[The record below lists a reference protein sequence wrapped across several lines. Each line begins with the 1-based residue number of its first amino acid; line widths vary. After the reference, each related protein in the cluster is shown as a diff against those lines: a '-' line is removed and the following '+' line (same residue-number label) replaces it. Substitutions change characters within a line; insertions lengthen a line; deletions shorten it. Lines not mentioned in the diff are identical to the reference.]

1 MSEIQNP
8 LTPLHMTRFI
18 PPLRLLP
25 YLLTPLAF
33 LLCVSADAQPMITA
47 RYIDYYPSTLFGRE
61 ISESL
66 MTTGSAKEITL
77 NISGPTSNV
86 VFGMSLL
93 LEEFTITDREP
104 GTNSYAM
111 TSTGVLT
118 DLRYRFSTSPIQ
130 PYVAAQMGFSF
141 SDIASISG
149 GEQEPLNDAGMLIVP
164 SGGVTFVIRKL
175 FMLDLSIRSHHT
187 LGSEIHLDNNLKTIG
202 FNGVGVGIGAGLI
215 F

>member
-1 MSEIQNP
+1 MKNVIRS
-8 LTPLHMTRFI
+8 LCTLS
-18 PPLRLLP
+18 LLSAMFV
-25 YLLTPLAF
+25 LLT
-33 LLCVSADAQPMITA
+33 VGSVIAQPMLTL
-47 RYIDYYPSTLFGRE
+47 RHVDYYPSTLFGRE

-66 MTTGSAKEITL
+66 TTTGSAKEITL

-141 SDIASISG
+141 LDISSISG

-175 FMLDLSIRSHHT
+175 FMLDLSIRSHHS